1 MSEPIVTLNAV
12 ITLGH
17 ADTLVVKTVSLA
29 DLVIEPV
36 RTVEFTEIVGE
47 PLTASF
53 ISISHVLFSQLQPS
67 IDCAA
72 WAGTAAAEARRENA
86 ASFFNVFILDL
97 LYSHNKYYDKYLIA
111 LGIGGVAIYNGNCLR

>member
-1 MSEPIVTLNAV
+1 MTLNAV
-12 ITLGH
+12 IVLGH

-36 RTVEFTEIVGE
+36 RAVELIEIVGE

-72 WAGTAAAEARRENA
+72 
-86 ASFFNVFILDL
+86 
-97 LYSHNKYYDKYLIA
+97 
-111 LGIGGVAIYNGNCLR
+111 